1 MYLTRKA
8 LEETLE
14 AARSIAAPGSE
25 IAMDFWF
32 LPDAHDWQSTARRI
46 VPNLLH
52 LVGEPLVMS
61 LHPDDCAGFLAR
73 VGFDLV
79 DLAGHRELE
88 ATPRARPA
96 IVSGVLRDL
105 CAREER
111 SIVRHDSRDAVHETL
126 WVRHDGSRRA
136 STSHRAAGC

>member
-73 VGFDLV
+73 VGFD
-79 DLAGHRELE
+79 
-88 ATPRARPA
+88 
-96 IVSGVLRDL
+96 S
-105 CAREER
+105 
-111 SIVRHDSRDAVHETL
+111 
-126 WVRHDGSRRA
+126 
-136 STSHRAAGC
+136 STSPVIVNSKALAPGRRSYPACYVTLRA